1 MYLILYV
8 SYVVRL
14 AALLRRK
21 NSARERLQTYR
32 ALGETGKLKGVYKS
46 AQVSHL
52 IGIGP
57 EDRAGA

>member
-8 SYVVRL
+8 AYVVRL
-14 AALLRRK
+14 AALLRK

-32 ALGETGKLKGVYKS
+32 VLGETGKLKGVYKS
-46 AQVSHL
+46 AQVSPL
-52 IGIGP
+52 IGIGS